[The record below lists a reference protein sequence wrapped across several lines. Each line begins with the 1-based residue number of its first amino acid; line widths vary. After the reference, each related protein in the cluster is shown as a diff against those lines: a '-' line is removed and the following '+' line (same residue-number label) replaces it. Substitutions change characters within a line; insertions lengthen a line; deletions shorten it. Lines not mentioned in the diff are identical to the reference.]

1 MSSFESTMLLVS
13 DPRPPGIEPKPSS
26 TAAPRAT
33 GWAMADTRA
42 EQLQIPESWRS
53 DFRASNLKWITNEW
67 WLRTLLWTADC
78 VLCQQQQQSF
88 IYTRRICWEMSHQY
102 YEQGVP
108 HSGLPGY
115 ERLHGELAGA
125 VLLQVEQQQRQV
137 RLVQQR
143 PRLNTIYLLQ

>member
-1 MSSFESTMLLVS
+1 
-13 DPRPPGIEPKPSS
+13 
-26 TAAPRAT
+26 
-33 GWAMADTRA
+33 
-42 EQLQIPESWRS
+42 
-53 DFRASNLKWITNEW
+53 
-67 WLRTLLWTADC
+67 
-78 VLCQQQQQSF
+78 
-88 IYTRRICWEMSHQY
+88 MSHQY

-108 HSGLPGY
+108 HSGLPGH